1 MASEIID
8 LSNWYL
14 TLPIGEPLAPLC
26 IHQLGGYCHNEFFY
40 AAHTKKAVVFKANCG
55 GVTTKGSTYP
65 RSELREKINGKLAAW
80 SSLTGTHVMELI
92 VSIHKVPAVKPEV
105 VIAQIHDANSDVIE
119 IKLSSKSKN
128 KLYVHTDNENFDLDS
143 NYNMGNEFTL
153 KILVKEGLAH
163 IYFNG
168 EDTAKHSIPINS
180 EGNYFKAG
188 NYVQSNCSK
197 GDHHDDYAEVWIH
210 SLKVTHS

>member
-1 MASEIID
+1 LRGFSH
-8 LSNWYL
+8 S
-14 TLPIGEPLAPLC
+14 
-26 IHQLGGYCHNEFFY
+26 EFFY

-55 GVTTKGSTYP
+55 GVTTKGSSYP

-92 VSIHKVPAVKPEV
+92 VSIHKVPAVKSEV
-105 VIAQIHDANSDVIE
+105 VIAQIHDANKDIIE

-128 KLYVHTDNENFDLDS
+128 KLYVHTDDKNYELDS
-143 NYNMGNEFTL
+143 NYIMGNEFSI
-153 KILVKEGLAH
+153 KIVVEEGLVH
-163 IYFNG
+163 IYYN
-168 EDTAKHSIPINS
+168 EVDNAKHSIPINS

-197 GDHHDDYAEVWIH
+197 GDRHDDYAEVWIH
-210 SLKVTHS
+210 SLKATHLQ